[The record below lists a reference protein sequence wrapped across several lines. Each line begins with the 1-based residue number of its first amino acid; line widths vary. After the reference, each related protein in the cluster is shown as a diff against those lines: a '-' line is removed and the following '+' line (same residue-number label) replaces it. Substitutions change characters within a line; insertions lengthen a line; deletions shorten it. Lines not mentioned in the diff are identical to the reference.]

1 MNQRVKDIYE
11 EYRDEM
17 TETLGLE
24 EMTPEKFGDP
34 MFVQD
39 FETKVERLDT
49 LIALYAELISANK
62 NR

>member
-17 TETLGLE
+17 SATLGIE
-24 EMTPEKFGDP
+24 EYAPEKFQNP
-34 MFVQD
+34 RFVQE

-49 LIALYAELISANK
+49 LIALYADLISANK
-62 NR
+62 K